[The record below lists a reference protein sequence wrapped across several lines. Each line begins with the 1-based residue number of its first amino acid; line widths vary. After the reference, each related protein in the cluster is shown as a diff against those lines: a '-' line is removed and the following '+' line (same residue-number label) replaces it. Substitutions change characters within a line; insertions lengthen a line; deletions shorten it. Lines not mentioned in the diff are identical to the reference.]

1 MTNKEIYYKAL
12 MENDGRINEIDLG
25 EIIGLNEEETR
36 KIIVQL
42 LSEYKIEYVENRVC
56 NYSIITKLKRKNNC
70 R

>member
-1 MTNKEIYYKAL
+1 

-25 EIIGLNEEETR
+25 EIIGLDEEETR

-70 R
+70 T

>member
-12 MENDGRINEIDLG
+12 IENNGRINEIDLG
-25 EIIGLNEEETR
+25 EIIGLDEEETR

-56 NYSIITKLKRKNNC
+56 NYSIITKLKRKNN
-70 R
+70 

>member
-1 MTNKEIYYKAL
+1 MTNKTIYYKAL

-25 EIIGLNEEETR
+25 EIIGLDEEETR

-70 R
+70 T

>member
-1 MTNKEIYYKAL
+1 MTNKKIYYKAL
-12 MENDGRINEIDLG
+12 IGNDGRINEIDIG
-25 EIIGLNEEETR
+25 EIIGLDEEETR